1 MHPLRPVPGRI
12 AIRGAERMTEQV
24 RYRRALLKLSGEA
37 LLGDMPFG
45 IDDAVADRLA
55 AQVQGALALG
65 VKLGI
70 VIGGGNI
77 FRGVT
82 VAANGGNRVAGDQM
96 GMLAT
101 VMNAIAFEQ
110 KLLSRGLDTKLFS
123 AVPMPTLCETFSQ
136 RAAQAAYDSSRAV
149 LFAGGIGNPFV
160 TTDTGA
166 ALRAAEMG
174 CDGLFK
180 GTMVDG
186 IYSADP
192 KLDPLATRYD
202 RLTFGEAIGR
212 ELKVMDIAAMALA
225 RDNGI
230 PIIVFS
236 IHQPGGFV
244 EILKGE
250 GRATVVAG

>member
-1 MHPLRPVPGRI
+1 MSGP
-12 AIRGAERMTEQV
+12 V
-24 RYRRALLKLSGEA
+24 RYQRALLKLSGEA
-37 LLGDMPFG
+37 LLGDKPFG
-45 IDDAVADRLA
+45 IDDAVTGRLA
-55 AQVQGALALG
+55 AEVEGALALG
-65 VKLGI
+65 TKVGL

-77 FRGVT
+77 FRGMT
-82 VAANGGNRVAGDQM
+82 VAGNGGNRVAGDQM

-110 KLLSRGLDTKLFS
+110 RLAARGLPTRLFS
-123 AVPMPTLCETFSQ
+123 AVPMPTFCETFSQ
-136 RAAQAAYDSSRAV
+136 RAALAAYDSGQAV
-149 LFAGGIGNPFV
+149 LFAGGIGSPFV

-180 GTMVDG
+180 ATMVDG

-192 KLDPLATRYD
+192 KLDPAATRYD
-202 RLTFGEAIGR
+202 RLTYDEAIGQG
-212 ELKVMDIAAMALA
+212 LKVMDLAAMALA

-236 IHQPGGFV
+236 IHEPGGFLD
-244 EILKGE
+244 ILKGG
-250 GRATVVAG
+250 GRATVVAR